1 MLCTDLNGLYINLK
15 KNQIFH
21 LFILL
26 GICILL
32 YTMLAKYI
40 KPRNEFVNTD
50 INMLYILNSQDPQNP
65 NNTQNSY
72 CRADSPKMDEAIIR
86 NMIDLPNRDPSMLTT
101 SMVVPEPSKPND
113 ETIRKTRMD
122 ILNMFYNSFDD
133 DLTTI
138 KARPT
143 SLYIIP

>member
-1 MLCTDLNGLYINLK
+1 MFVTDLNGLWTSLK

-21 LFILL
+21 LIMLL

-32 YTMLAKYI
+32 YIMLSKYI
-40 KPRNEFVNTD
+40 KPQNNFTDTD
-50 INMLYILNSQDPQNP
+50 INMLYYLQNQ
-65 NNTQNSY
+65 NNAENSY
-72 CRADSPKMDEAIIR
+72 CRDDIPKMDEAIIR
-86 NMIDLPNRDPSMLTT
+86 NMINLPVTDKSVLTT
-101 SMVVPEPSKPND
+101 SMIVPEPPKPND